1 MNEELNIYF
10 IGNIPLIEY
19 SNINTSTIQEC
30 YNYLKD
36 KKLISLD
43 IETTCKFKGIYK
55 GEGLNPYLSKIVM
68 LQIGDLE
75 RQFVIDYRT
84 TNINLLL
91 SLLIDPEI
99 TIVGQNIKFE
109 YLHLFHNE
117 GIRINNMYDT
127 MVVEQIL
134 FNGLNPDTSLK
145 GLNRKY
151 LNIEVDK
158 DTRLE
163 FLTIEDTPFT
173 EKQIIYGAEDILYPL
188 KIRDFQLIDANK
200 KDVLNCIS
208 LEMLF
213 IEVLGDIEYKGMY
226 FDKEIWKNTYDKNLI
241 ELNILH
247 KELDDYVI
255 STYPDSKFIEPQY
268 DLFDSTVKTNIKWSS
283 SKQVIALFKY
293 LNICPEEVSKTTNK
307 LSYTVNGK
315 VLQASL
321 NTINLY
327 ANEEKKNLIKKYLE
341 YKKKEQACTTF
352 GIPFF
357 KYVNPITNRLHSSY
371 KQILNTGRISSSNP
385 NLQNIPAEKG
395 FRSAFSCAKGWKIV
409 NADYS
414 GQEQIILANK
424 SMDRDLLHFYE
435 QNLGDMHSYI
445 ASKIFPELSELS
457 LDDIKTYHKDK
468 RQIAKAAGFAIN
480 YGGNGFTISNN
491 LGIST
496 EQGEEVYN
504 AYFKAFP
511 GLKNYFTS
519 VQKQS
524 HKQGYILIDPLT
536 GRKNWFTPPKTNKDR
551 GKIDRAA
558 LNFPIQGEAGGVT
571 KLAPILYRKWIIDNQ
586 LENEIFITNI
596 VHDEINVEVKEE
608 YAELAATHLER
619 CMQEA
624 GKRWCTTVLLGADA
638 VITDY
643 WNH

>member
-10 IGNIPLIEY
+10 IGNNPLIEY
-19 SNINTSTIQEC
+19 SNIHTSTIQDC

-36 KKLISLD
+36 KKLLSLD
-43 IETTCKFKGIYK
+43 IETTYKFKGIYK

-84 TNINLLL
+84 INIELLL
-91 SLLIDPEI
+91 PLLNNPDI

-109 YLHLFHNE
+109 YLHILHNE
-117 GIRINNMYDT
+117 GIRINNLYDT
-127 MVVEQIL
+127 MIVEQIL
-134 FNGLNPDTSLK
+134 FNGLNPDASLK
-145 GLNRKY
+145 GLNTKY
-151 LNIEVDK
+151 LNIEVNK
-158 DTRLE
+158 NTRLE
-163 FLTIEDTPFT
+163 FLTIEDKPFT

-188 KIRDFQLIDANK
+188 KIRYFQLLDAGK
-200 KDVLNCIS
+200 RDVLNCIS

-226 FDKEIWKNTYDKNLI
+226 FDKEIWTGTYNKNLI

-255 STYPDSKFIEPQY
+255 NTYPNSKFIEVQY
-268 DLFDSTVKTNIKWSS
+268 DLFDTTVKTNVKWSS
-283 SKQVIALFKY
+283 SKQVIALFRY
-293 LNICPEEVSKTTNK
+293 LGICPEEVSKTTNK

-321 NTINLY
+321 NTINLE
-327 ANEEKKNLIKKYLE
+327 ASIDKKELIKKYLN
-341 YKKKEQACTTF
+341 YKKKEQSCTTF
-352 GIPFF
+352 GTPFF
-357 KYVNPITNRLHSSY
+357 KYINPITNRLHSSY

-395 FRSAFSCAKGWKIV
+395 FRSAFSCADGWKIV

-424 SMDRDLLHFYE
+424 SMDQDLLHFYT
-435 QNLGDMHSYI
+435 QDLGDMHSYI
-445 ASKIFPELSELS
+445 ASKIFPELADLP
-457 LDDIKTYHKDK
+457 LDDIKLFHKDK

-496 EQGEEVYN
+496 EQGEEVYD

-511 GLKNYFTS
+511 GLKNYFTK

-524 HKQGYILIDPLT
+524 HRQGYILIDPLT
-536 GRKNWFTPPKTNKDR
+536 GRKNWFIKPKTNKDR

-571 KLAPILYRKWIIDNQ
+571 KLAPILYRRWILDNNF
-586 LENEIFITNI
+586 ENDIFITNI

-608 YAELAATHLER
+608 LATLAAENLER

-624 GKRWCTTVLLGADA
+624 GKRWCTTVPLGAEA
-638 VITDY
+638 VITNY